1 MAKAKGGLGKGFGA
15 LLGESLMAAEEE
27 SGGVSTLPMTL
38 VEPNRE
44 QPRKRFSPETMQELT
59 RSIEMHGVVTP
70 ITVRKTENGYYQI
83 IAGERRWRA
92 ARSAGLTEI
101 PALVI
106 EADDKTVMEL
116 ALIENLQREDLN
128 PIEEAQGYH
137 SLMEEY
143 GLTQEQVAERVG
155 RSRPA
160 VANALRLLS
169 LPDEAQELLA
179 DGTLSAGHARAVLAI
194 KDEALRTHDV
204 LEKMAGMSVRQAEKY
219 ARTQTPVRTRSARGV
234 SARLHRGTRRTT
246 GTHPR
251 TPRPHRTGQVIGYGI
266 TRVLRR
272 RRPRTIGRRSGN
284 TVRIN
289 RRQTHGRKKQRPA
302 AVRRKT
308 AGI

>member
-15 LLGESLMAAEEE
+15 LLGESLMAGEGEE
-27 SGGVSTLPMTL
+27 SGVSTLPMTL
-38 VEPNRE
+38 IEPNSA
-44 QPRKRFSPETMQELT
+44 QPRKNFDPEAMRELT
-59 RSIEMHGVVTP
+59 HSITMHGVVSP
-70 ITVRKTENGYYQI
+70 ITVRRAGDGYYQI

-116 ALIENLQREDLN
+116 ALIENLQRQDLN

-155 RSRPA
+155 KSRPA

-169 LPDEAQELLA
+169 LPAEAQQMLA

-194 KDEALRTHDV
+194 KDESLRTHEA
-204 LEKMAGMSVRQAEKY
+204 LEKMAGMSVRQAEKFAKGLCRPAEKPKEQAAPFAADY
-219 ARTQTPVRTRSARGV
+219 SADLA
-234 SARLHRGTRRTT
+234 ARLESA
-246 GTHPR
+246 
-251 TPRPHRTGQVIGYGI
+251 
-266 TRVLRR
+266 L
-272 RRPRTIGRRSGN
+272 GRR
-284 TVRIN
+284 VRIE
-289 RRQTHGRKKQRPA
+289 HG
-302 AVRRKT
+302 KT
-308 AGI
+308 SGTVSLEFYGDEDLERLAEALEKLSV

>member
-1 MAKAKGGLGKGFGA
+1 
-15 LLGESLMAAEEE
+15 MAAEEE

-169 LPDEAQELLA
+169 LPDEAQGLLA

-219 ARTQTPVRTRSARGV
+219 AKSLQKEPETQLETHQPAEFQPDYTA
-234 SARLHRGTRRTT
+234 ALAERLEHT
-246 GTHPR
+246 
-251 TPRPHRTGQVIGYGI
+251 
-266 TRVLRR
+266 L
-272 RRPRTIGRRSGN
+272 GRR
-284 TVRIN
+284 VRIEQGKSSGTVSLAFYGDDDLE
-289 RRQTHGRKKQRPA
+289 RLVA
-302 AVRRKT
+302 ALETLSV
-308 AGI
+308 

>member
-169 LPDEAQELLA
+169 LPDEAQELLT

-219 ARTQTPVRTRSARGV
+219 AKSLQKESEPQSEPDQPAEFQPDYTA
-234 SARLHRGTRRTT
+234 ALAERLEHT
-246 GTHPR
+246 
-251 TPRPHRTGQVIGYGI
+251 
-266 TRVLRR
+266 L
-272 RRPRTIGRRSGN
+272 GRR
-284 TVRIN
+284 VRIEQGKSSGTVSLAFYGDDDLE
-289 RRQTHGRKKQRPA
+289 RLVA
-302 AVRRKT
+302 ALETLSV
-308 AGI
+308 

>member
-38 VEPNRE
+38 IEPNSA
-44 QPRKRFSPETMQELT
+44 QPRKNFDPEAMRELT
-59 RSIEMHGVVTP
+59 HSITMHGVVSP
-70 ITVRKTENGYYQI
+70 ITVRRAGDGYYQI

-116 ALIENLQREDLN
+116 ALIENLQRQDLN

-155 RSRPA
+155 KSRPA

-169 LPDEAQELLA
+169 LPAEAQQMLA

-194 KDEALRTHDV
+194 KDESLRTHEA
-204 LEKMAGMSVRQAEKY
+204 LEKMAGMSVRQAEKFAKGLCRPAEKPKEQAAPFAADY
-219 ARTQTPVRTRSARGV
+219 SADLA
-234 SARLHRGTRRTT
+234 ARLEGA
-246 GTHPR
+246 
-251 TPRPHRTGQVIGYGI
+251 
-266 TRVLRR
+266 L
-272 RRPRTIGRRSGN
+272 GRR
-284 TVRIN
+284 VRIE
-289 RRQTHGRKKQRPA
+289 HG
-302 AVRRKT
+302 KT
-308 AGI
+308 SGTVSLEFYGDEDLERLAEALEKLSV

>member
-15 LLGESLMAAEEE
+15 LLGESLMAGEGEE
-27 SGGVSTLPMTL
+27 SGVSTLPMTL
-38 VEPNRE
+38 IEPNSA
-44 QPRKRFSPETMQELT
+44 QQRKNFDPEAMRELT
-59 RSIEMHGVVTP
+59 HSIAMHGVVSP
-70 ITVRKTENGYYQI
+70 ITVRRAGDGYYQI

-116 ALIENLQREDLN
+116 ALIENLQRQDLN

-155 RSRPA
+155 KSRPA

-169 LPDEAQELLA
+169 LPAEAQQMLA

-194 KDEALRTHDV
+194 KDESLRTHEA
-204 LEKMAGMSVRQAEKY
+204 LEKMAGMSVRQAEKFAKGLCRPAEKPKEQAAPFAADY
-219 ARTQTPVRTRSARGV
+219 SADLA
-234 SARLHRGTRRTT
+234 ARLEGA
-246 GTHPR
+246 
-251 TPRPHRTGQVIGYGI
+251 
-266 TRVLRR
+266 L
-272 RRPRTIGRRSGN
+272 GRRVCIEHGKTSG
-284 TVRIN
+284 TVSLEFYGDEDLERLAEALE
-289 RRQTHGRKKQRPA
+289 KLS
-302 AVRRKT
+302 V
-308 AGI
+308 

>member
-15 LLGESLMAAEEE
+15 LLGESLMAGEGEE
-27 SGGVSTLPMTL
+27 SGVSTLPMTL
-38 VEPNRE
+38 IEPNSA
-44 QPRKRFSPETMQELT
+44 QPRKNFDPEAMRELT
-59 RSIEMHGVVTP
+59 HSITMHGVVSP
-70 ITVRKTENGYYQI
+70 ITVRRAGDGYYQI

-116 ALIENLQREDLN
+116 ALIENLQRQDLN

-155 RSRPA
+155 KSRPA

-169 LPDEAQELLA
+169 LPAEAQQMLA

-194 KDEALRTHDV
+194 KDESLRTHEA
-204 LEKMAGMSVRQAEKY
+204 LEKMAGMSVRQAEKFAKGLCRPAEKPKEQAAPFAADY
-219 ARTQTPVRTRSARGV
+219 SADLA
-234 SARLHRGTRRTT
+234 ARLEGA
-246 GTHPR
+246 
-251 TPRPHRTGQVIGYGI
+251 
-266 TRVLRR
+266 L
-272 RRPRTIGRRSGN
+272 GRR
-284 TVRIN
+284 VRIE
-289 RRQTHGRKKQRPA
+289 HG
-302 AVRRKT
+302 KT
-308 AGI
+308 SGTVSLEFYGDEDLERLAEALEKLSV

>member
-219 ARTQTPVRTRSARGV
+219 AKSLQKEPELQSEPDQPAEFQPDYTA
-234 SARLHRGTRRTT
+234 ALAERLEHT
-246 GTHPR
+246 
-251 TPRPHRTGQVIGYGI
+251 
-266 TRVLRR
+266 L
-272 RRPRTIGRRSGN
+272 GRR
-284 TVRIN
+284 VRIEQGKSSGTISLAFYGDDDLE
-289 RRQTHGRKKQRPA
+289 RLVA
-302 AVRRKT
+302 ALETLSV
-308 AGI
+308 

>member
-15 LLGESLMAAEEE
+15 LLGESLMAGEDEE
-27 SGGVSTLPMTL
+27 SGVSTLPMTL
-38 VEPNRE
+38 IEPNSA
-44 QPRKRFSPETMQELT
+44 QPRKNFDPEAMRELT
-59 RSIEMHGVVTP
+59 HSIAMHGVVSP
-70 ITVRKTENGYYQI
+70 ITVRRAGDGYYQI

-116 ALIENLQREDLN
+116 ALIENLQRQDLN

-155 RSRPA
+155 KSRPA

-169 LPDEAQELLA
+169 LPAEAQQMLA

-194 KDEALRTHDV
+194 KDESLRTHEA
-204 LEKMAGMSVRQAEKY
+204 LEKMAGMSVRQAEKFAKGLCRPAEKPKEQAAPFAADY
-219 ARTQTPVRTRSARGV
+219 SADLA
-234 SARLHRGTRRTT
+234 ARLEGA
-246 GTHPR
+246 
-251 TPRPHRTGQVIGYGI
+251 
-266 TRVLRR
+266 L
-272 RRPRTIGRRSGN
+272 GRR
-284 TVRIN
+284 VRIE
-289 RRQTHGRKKQRPA
+289 HG
-302 AVRRKT
+302 KT
-308 AGI
+308 SGTVSLEFYGDEDLERLAEALEKLSV

>member
-15 LLGESLMAAEEE
+15 LLGESLMAGEGEE
-27 SGGVSTLPMTL
+27 SGVSTLPMTL
-38 VEPNRE
+38 IEPNSA
-44 QPRKRFSPETMQELT
+44 QPRKNFDPEAMRELT
-59 RSIEMHGVVTP
+59 HSIAMHGVVSP
-70 ITVRKTENGYYQI
+70 ITVRRAGDGYYQI

-116 ALIENLQREDLN
+116 ALIENLQRQDLN

-155 RSRPA
+155 KSRPA

-169 LPDEAQELLA
+169 LPVEAQQMLA

-194 KDEALRTHDV
+194 KDESLRTHEA
-204 LEKMAGMSVRQAEKY
+204 LEKMAGMSVRQAEKFAKGLCRPAEKPKEQAAPFAADY
-219 ARTQTPVRTRSARGV
+219 SADLA
-234 SARLHRGTRRTT
+234 ARLEGA
-246 GTHPR
+246 
-251 TPRPHRTGQVIGYGI
+251 
-266 TRVLRR
+266 L
-272 RRPRTIGRRSGN
+272 GRRVCIEHGKTSG
-284 TVRIN
+284 TVSLEFYGDEDLERLAEALE
-289 RRQTHGRKKQRPA
+289 KLS
-302 AVRRKT
+302 V
-308 AGI
+308 